1 MILPFPRENVLM
13 AKSVLSS
20 DSLPKAGR
28 VNEVCREW
36 LVHED
41 GALAYRLQDE
51 EIKEHYTSNKTRNAQ
66 VREDVPRAKVEQ
78 ELEALRYQNYIQQQE
93 ERDALVARQ
102 IALSLE
108 REERQRE
115 RELQDLMRLQL
126 RLGDEAIQQDIE
138 KRIQEEKDEEL
149 ARKLQQE
156 EKGDHPDG
164 PGDEQLMLD
173 QKLAMEAQDA
183 ELARMLQDKERAKAR
198 KARERARQKK
208 LERERLQQQQ
218 QFEEQNLAA
227 RPPRPDKLDLKTPPV
242 KNRIRHP
249 VNYSQYPDPEE
260 IQTLNDPVD
269 GSQEVAN
276 VAAIIDPTYNAHRG
290 TSSSSSSTIS
300 PVYALPTPS
309 QEQIIDE
316 APCYMPIQ
324 GQRRN
329 QAQSPSN
336 AHEEKHKRR
345 VKDGCKHQ

>member
-1 MILPFPRENVLM
+1 M

-20 DSLPKAGR
+20 DTLPKAGR

-51 EIKEHYTSNKTRNAQ
+51 EIKEHYTGNKTRNAQ
-66 VREDVPRAKVEQ
+66 VREDLPRARVEQ
-78 ELEALRYQNYIQQQE
+78 ELEALRYQTYVQQQE

-115 RELQDLMRLQL
+115 RDVQERMRLQL
-126 RLGDEAIQQDIE
+126 RLGDEAMQREFE
-138 KRIQEEKDEEL
+138 KRMQEEKDEEL
-149 ARKLQQE
+149 AKKLQQE
-156 EKGDHPDG
+156 EEEDHDDPE
-164 PGDEQLMLD
+164 DERLMLD

-183 ELARMLQDKERAKAR
+183 ELARMLQEKERTKAR

-208 LERERLQQQQ
+208 LERERLQLQQQ
-218 QFEEQNLAA
+218 QQQQADEQNLTE
-227 RPPRPDKLDLKTPPV
+227 RPQRPDRLDLKTV
-242 KNRIRHP
+242 SIKNRGRYSA
-249 VNYSQYPDPEE
+249 NYSQYSDPEE
-260 IQTLNDPVD
+260 IQTLDTVD
-269 GSQEVAN
+269 TMREMTN
-276 VAAIIDPTYNAHRG
+276 VAAIIDPTYHVHRG

-300 PVYALPTPS
+300 PTYVLPTPP
-309 QEQIIDE
+309 QELMTDE
-316 APCYMPIQ
+316 VPCYMPIQ

>member
-1 MILPFPRENVLM
+1 MLLYKQYSHFYHRKRLYISEKFVQ
-13 AKSVLSS
+13 
-20 DSLPKAGR
+20 
-28 VNEVCREW
+28 
-36 LVHED
+36 
-41 GALAYRLQDE
+41 AL
-51 EIKEHYTSNKTRNAQ
+51 KCFFTRQ
-66 VREDVPRAKVEQ
+66 
-78 ELEALRYQNYIQQQE
+78 
-93 ERDALVARQ
+93 
-102 IALSLE
+102 
-108 REERQRE
+108 
-115 RELQDLMRLQL
+115 
-126 RLGDEAIQQDIE
+126 
-138 KRIQEEKDEEL
+138 EL

-260 IQTLNDPVD
+260 IQTLDDPVD

-309 QEQIIDE
+309 QELMIDE

>member
-1 MILPFPRENVLM
+1 M

-20 DSLPKAGR
+20 DTLPKAGR

-51 EIKEHYTSNKTRNAQ
+51 EIKEHYTGNKTRNAQ
-66 VREDVPRAKVEQ
+66 VREDLPRAKVEQ
-78 ELEALRYQNYIQQQE
+78 ELEALRYQSYIQQQE

-115 RELQDLMRLQL
+115 RELQEMMRLQL
-126 RLGDEAIQQDIE
+126 RLGDEAAQRE
-138 KRIQEEKDEEL
+138 FERRMQEGKDEEL
-149 ARKLQQE
+149 AKKLQQE
-156 EKGDHPDG
+156 ENNPDG
-164 PGDEQLMLD
+164 PEDERLMLD

-208 LERERLQQQQ
+208 LERERLQQQADQ
-218 QFEEQNLAA
+218 QNLAE
-227 RPPRPDKLDLKTPPV
+227 RPQRPDRLDLKALSI
-242 KNRIRHP
+242 KNRGRYSA
-249 VNYSQYPDPEE
+249 NYSQYSDPEE
-260 IQTLNDPVD
+260 IQTLDDPVD
-269 GSQEVAN
+269 NMTN
-276 VAAIIDPTYNAHRG
+276 VATIIDPTYNMHRG

-300 PVYALPTPS
+300 PTYVLPTPP
-309 QEQIIDE
+309 QELMTDDV
-316 APCYMPIQ
+316 PCYMPIQ

-329 QAQSPSN
+329 QTQSPSN